1 MLKVLLVDDDVV
13 IRTILKN
20 LIDWEQ
26 HGFMIAGEVS
36 NGVECIQKMSTD
48 RYDLVITDM
57 NMPMMDGMAVID
69 SICKYY
75 PGVEVIVISGYDD
88 YDYVHSSLKKGA
100 IDYILK
106 SKLDKRILCEVL
118 ETVTHKII
126 ERNKI
131 LCHSKYQSE
140 QLSKGRSYMLYFLV
154 HDIIS
159 GNILYKEVKLEL
171 EKLGIYFRFTNF
183 ILCYIE
189 VQNFPVLRQRKKDQV
204 IKSFIGLVEKII
216 IEEAH
221 GLVTN
226 LEQERFIAFID
237 FGKVKSSLLILQ
249 LLTGMLARI
258 SSNSKKYMGFHT
270 SVAVSDLCGNYD
282 KIPELFLKTKKSLEN
297 RFYEDQQIVWQHDE
311 MLMAESQM
319 SLSINEKEK
328 ILRLLEVRD
337 KESIFHFLDDFFD
350 ECRKKKISVCS
361 VQEIIAE
368 LISIAILFCRKHS
381 LEVMRDELEKIQL
394 LDDYVNKKFTGLCS
408 LVKQTYE
415 KVLLEYTYLHEE
427 RGNNPYV
434 IKAMKYINS
443 NYLKRISLTDTA
455 EYVGVSAQYLSRL
468 IKVEYKK
475 GFTEILNEM
484 RVEIACEM
492 VRSHNY
498 KVKEIVEESGF
509 SNYNYF
515 FKVFKDVT
523 GLTPIE
529 YERQEVY
536 KQSLVKY

>member
-1 MLKVLLVDDDVV
+1 M
-13 IRTILKN
+13 
-20 LIDWEQ
+20 IDWEQ
-26 HGFMIAGEVS
+26 QGFMVAGEVN
-36 NGVECIQKMSTD
+36 NGVECIQRMSTD
-48 RYDLVITDM
+48 RFDLVITDI
-57 NMPMMDGMAVID
+57 NMPIMDGIAVID

-75 PGVEVIVISGYDD
+75 PEVEVIVISGYDD

-118 ETVTHKII
+118 ETVRDKII

-131 LCHSKYQSE
+131 MCHSKIQSE
-140 QLSKGRSYMLYFLV
+140 QLSKGRSFMLYFLV

-159 GNILYKEVKLEL
+159 GNIPYKEVELEL
-171 EKLGIYFRFTNF
+171 GKLGVHFRFTNF
-183 ILCYIE
+183 VLCYIE
-189 VQNFPVLRQRKKDQV
+189 VQNFPSLRQRKKDQV
-204 IKSFIGLVEKII
+204 IKSYIGLVEKII

-226 LEQERFIAFID
+226 LEQERFITFID
-237 FGKVKSSLLILQ
+237 FGKAKSSLLMIQ
-249 LLTGMLARI
+249 LLAGMLSRI
-258 SSNSKKYMGFHT
+258 CSSSDKYMNFHT
-270 SVAVSDLCGNYD
+270 SIAVSDLCCNYD
-282 KIPELFLKTKKSLEN
+282 KIPELFQRTKKSLEN
-297 RFYEDQQIVWQHDE
+297 RFYEDQQIVWQNDE
-311 MLMAESQM
+311 MLIAESQM
-319 SLSINEKEK
+319 SLSISEKEK

-337 KESIFHFLDDFFD
+337 KEGIFHFLDDFFD
-350 ECRKKKISVCS
+350 ECRKKNVSVCS
-361 VQEIIAE
+361 VQEIVAE
-368 LISIAILFCRKHS
+368 LISIAIQFCRKHS

-394 LDDYVNKKFTGLCS
+394 LDDYVNKKFMGLCN

-415 KVLLEYTYLHEE
+415 KVLLEYTNLHEE

-434 IKAMKYINS
+434 IIAMKYINS
-443 NYLKRISLTDTA
+443 YYRKRISLTETA

-468 IKVEYKK
+468 IKEEYKK

-492 VRSHNY
+492 IRSHNY
-498 KVKEIVEESGF
+498 KVKEIVEKAGF

-515 FKVFKDVT
+515 FKVFKDIT
-523 GLTPIE
+523 SLTPIE

-536 KQSLVKY
+536 KQSLERY